1 MNYLELTNAMLKR
14 LNETELT
21 SGTFVS
27 AVGFHSLVKDCV
39 NSSIRDIIHAE
50 LEWPFLFTSGP
61 LTFTSGSGIY
71 IIPTSAVRVDWD
83 SFQLI
88 SSSALGVESTHI
100 KYIDYDEWQQRYR
113 AEDDKYVS
121 GVTSIPERVFRTQ
134 NLQFGFSPVPDK
146 AYVIAYDYWAS
157 PNDLSA
163 AGDTTVIPTRY
174 HWTIVDGAMYHLYMF
189 RENFESAGVA
199 QQRFTAGIKRMRVD
213 LISRLY
219 EARDDRVRR

>member
-1 MNYLELTNAMLKR
+1 MNYLELANAMLKR

-27 AVGFHSLVKDCV
+27 AVGFHSFVKDCV

-50 LEWPFLFTSGP
+50 LEWPFLFTSGT
-61 LTFTSGSGIY
+61 LTLVSGSGVY
-71 IIPTSAVRVDWD
+71 AIPVSAVRIDWD
-83 SFQLI
+83 SFHML
-88 SSSALGVESTHI
+88 SSSALGVESTHL
-100 KYIDYDEWQQRYR
+100 KYIDYDEWQQLYR
-113 AEDDKYVS
+113 AEDDKYITS
-121 GVTSIPERVFRTQ
+121 STSIPKRVFKTQ
-134 NLQFGFSPVPDK
+134 NLQYGFSPPPG
-146 AYVIAYDYWAS
+146 AAFVIAYDYWAS

-163 AGDTTVIPTRY
+163 AGDTTVIPARY

-189 RENFESAGVA
+189 RENFESAGIA

-213 LISRLY
+213 LINRLY